1 MKDSKERKIRIEN
14 IPDTKLVYQII
25 NSFEYTFF
33 TMFLF
38 GLSFVLL
45 NVEIYLIVIILIII
59 YLFLSGRYKVE
70 FEVREDFLLYFV
82 DDEFVILIYFDEIVN
97 YQVVLKNRNNVELK
111 ILCEDESE
119 YNFLLSDKKVE
130 EYLKMV
136 IGDKNVG

>member
-1 MKDSKERKIRIEN
+1 
-14 IPDTKLVYQII
+14 
-25 NSFEYTFF
+25 
-33 TMFLF
+33 MFLF

>member
-14 IPDTKLVYQII
+14 MPDTKLVYQII

-59 YLFLSGRYKVE
+59 YLFLSVRYKVE